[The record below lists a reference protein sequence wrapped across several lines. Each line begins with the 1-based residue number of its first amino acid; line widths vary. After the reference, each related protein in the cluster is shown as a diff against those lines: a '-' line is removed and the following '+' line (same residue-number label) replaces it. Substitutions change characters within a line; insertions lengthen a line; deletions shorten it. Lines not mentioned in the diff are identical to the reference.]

1 MDPNRDLSEAVF
13 SQSENSAVA
22 YNDYH
27 NFIENY
33 FCKNFMLNSSFQQGN
48 LILCR
53 ENQIHSN
60 LIIPRTFFGYSWS
73 ST

>member
-27 NFIENY
+27 NFIEKY
-33 FCKNFMLNSSFQQGN
+33 FCKNFMLNSSFQQGS
-48 LILCR
+48 LTFCR
-53 ENQIHSN
+53 
-60 LIIPRTFFGYSWS
+60 
-73 ST
+73 